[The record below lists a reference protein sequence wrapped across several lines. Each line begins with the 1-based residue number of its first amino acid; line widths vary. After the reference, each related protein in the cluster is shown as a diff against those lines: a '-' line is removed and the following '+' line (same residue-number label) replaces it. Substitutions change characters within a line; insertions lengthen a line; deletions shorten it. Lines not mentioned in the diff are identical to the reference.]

1 MLPELTLKRLHEAES
16 KVFQIMEWLNAC
28 LYDDPTASDN
38 PSIPTLVVSQEHDDF
53 SPALG
58 TSPNKQS
65 TITLNASKRAA
76 LSQMDMA
83 SFSSKFGTLTLSGR
97 GKSKNGMGGI
107 GGLSG
112 MRMLKEES
120 RFGLADVAN
129 GEEDEMF

>member
-1 MLPELTLKRLHEAES
+1 MQYTADNQRLNEAES
-16 KVFQIMEWLNAC
+16 KVFQIMEWLNTC
-28 LYDDPTASDN
+28 LYDDPSTTND

-58 TSPNKQS
+58 ASPNKQS

-97 GKSKNGMGGI
+97 GKSKSGMGGI
-107 GGLSG
+107 GGMSG

-129 GEEDEMF
+129 GDEDEVF